1 MMFTCFI
8 DSRCPQTKIIALT
21 RNRQIMKV
29 SSARASRCFL
39 LMAGLFFSCNAGAQ
53 DVAAYPVKPIRVIV
67 PQPPGGTTDA
77 VARLF
82 AHRMTEILGQQIVI
96 DNRAGGG
103 VAGLAAQGLVAS
115 GNPDGYTLLAAT
127 PNFTFIPALLKK
139 PQVRPED
146 FAAVTLL
153 SRDPYL
159 LSIFTGLAVKS
170 VKDFIALAK
179 AKPNTL
185 NIGSGNIGAGTHLI
199 SMLFLSEAGI
209 RNEVTYVPYKGTGLA
224 FSDLIAG
231 RLQASMTSIVSGGP
245 HVKAG
250 RLRALG
256 VSSAQRSSEWPDVP
270 TIAEQGI
277 PGFDAIAWYGLV
289 APLKTP
295 PAIVNK
301 LAMAAGQAAKTGD
314 VSGKIRALGGDA
326 VGSSPAAFQ
335 QLIALEVPRWRKLI
349 GELGMTGSLD

>member
-1 MMFTCFI
+1 MLI
-8 DSRCPQTKIIALT
+8 LEWSRIVVMSASALT
-21 RNRQIMKV
+21 
-29 SSARASRCFL
+29 
-39 LMAGLFFSCNAGAQ
+39 GAGAWAQ
-53 DVAAYPVKPIRVIV
+53 RADAFPVKPIRIIV

-82 AHRMTEILGQQIVI
+82 AHRMTELLGQQMVI

-103 VAGLAAQGLVAS
+103 VAGLGVQSLVAN

-127 PNFTFIPALLKK
+127 PNFTFFPFLLKK
-139 PQVRPED
+139 PLSRPED
-146 FAAVTLL
+146 FAPVTLL

-159 LSIFTGLAVKS
+159 LSIYSGLAVKT
-170 VKDFIALAK
+170 VKDFVALAK

-185 NIGSGNIGAGTHLI
+185 NMGSGNIGAGTHLI

-231 RLQASMTSIVSGGP
+231 RLQASITSIVSGGP
-245 HVKAG
+245 HVRAG

-256 VSSAQRSSEWPDVP
+256 VTSAQRSAEWPDVP
-270 TIAEQGI
+270 TIAEQGL
-277 PGFDAIAWYGLV
+277 PGFDAIAWYGLA

-295 PAIVNK
+295 AAIVNK
-301 LAMAAGQAAKTGD
+301 LGEAARQAAKSSE
-314 VSGKIRALGGDA
+314 VSAKIKALGGEA
-326 VGSSPAAFQ
+326 VGSTPEEFRK
-335 QLIALEVPRWRKLI
+335 LIATEIPRWRSLI
-349 GELGMTGSLD
+349 QELGMTGSLD